1 MEKIKAYYW
10 LTKPGIIYGNGMM
23 ALAGFLFAAAGGID
37 FIVLVAFLVGTCLVM
52 ASACALNNYIDRGI
66 DSKME
71 RTKKRAVPA
80 GVISGRNAIIFSIAL
95 LTIGLLLLSTFTNWI
110 TVLLGVIAWV
120 TYIVFYGITK
130 RTSIHS
136 TLVGSIS
143 GALPPA
149 AGYTA
154 VTGTF
159 DAAALLIFLMMTFWQ
174 MPHFYAIGLRRRKD
188 YAAANL
194 PVLPVKKGALP
205 TKIQILAYIP
215 PIVAGGWLLTLLGY
229 SSITFA
235 VGISVICVAW
245 FIKGVQ
251 GFKAKDDEK
260 WAKMMFFF
268 SLRVLLVFAAL
279 LSVDWLLP

>member
-23 ALAGFLFAAAGGID
+23 ALAGFLFAAAGNVD
-37 FIVLVAFLVGTCLVM
+37 FAKLAAFLLGTCLVM

-71 RTKKRAVPA
+71 RTKKRAIPN
-80 GVISGRNAIIFSIAL
+80 GVIPGRNAIIFSIVL
-95 LTIGLLLLSTFTNWI
+95 LGIGLVLLAVCTNWI

-154 VTGTF
+154 VTGVF
-159 DAAALLIFLMMTFWQ
+159 DVAALLIFLIMTFWQ

-215 PIVAGGWLLTLLGY
+215 PIVSSAWLLTLFGY

-235 VGISVICVAW
+235 IGMSVVCAVW
-245 FIKGVQ
+245 FIKGIQ
-251 GFKAKDDEK
+251 GFKAADDEK

-268 SLRVLLVFAAL
+268 SLRVLLIFALL